1 MHSYY
6 FWQFSR
12 HRLSSPLLQIV
23 NNDLLNDSVVVF
35 LQFYLHIFIN
45 TQSRLLNPQYLS
57 HMRILSLL
65 RSNQNL
71 ILHLTFLK
79 RLNTQGLILDQ
90 ALKSLNF
97 AASLLTLI
105 QLLLQHAHPL
115 GKTIILAEFQL

>member
-1 MHSYY
+1 
-6 FWQFSR
+6 
-12 HRLSSPLLQIV
+12 
-23 NNDLLNDSVVVF
+23 
-35 LQFYLHIFIN
+35 
-45 TQSRLLNPQYLS
+45 
-57 HMRILSLL
+57 MRILSLL
-65 RSNQNL
+65 RPNQNL

-90 ALKSLNF
+90 TLKSLNF